1 MQRVYYYDKIYFNI
15 HKGNRDMKYKNI
27 HKGIFKSRPN
37 RFIAQVEIDGVNT
50 TVHVKNTGRCKE
62 LLRENATVFLEKS
75 DNPLRKT
82 KYDLVA
88 VYKGDRLIN
97 MDSQA
102 PNIVFGE
109 FLKKNILIKNT
120 TQIKPEHKFNNSRFD
135 FYVEA
140 DNRKIFLE
148 VKGVTLEENNVV
160 MFPDAP
166 TERGLKHIWELI
178 EAHKQGYETYCVFII
193 QMENVDYFTPNA
205 KTQPEFAQALKDAE
219 NSGVHLIAYD
229 CIVTE
234 NSLEINNEVKI
245 IL

>member
-1 MQRVYYYDKIYFNI
+1 MIKYISNFT
-15 HKGNRDMKYKNI
+15 KGKGHMKYKNI
-27 HKGIFKSRPN
+27 HKGKFKNRPN
-37 RFIAQVEIDGVNT
+37 RFIAEVEIDGVIN

-62 LLRENATVFLEKS
+62 LLTENATVILEKS

-82 KYDLVA
+82 QYDLVA

-109 FLKKNILIKNT
+109 YLKKNELIKNVT
-120 TQIKPEHKFNNSRFD
+120 KIKPEHKFNNSRFD

-140 DNRKIFLE
+140 ENRKIFAE
-148 VKGVTLEENNVV
+148 VKGVTLEEDNIV

-166 TERGLKHIWELI
+166 TERGLRHIQELI
-178 EAHKQGYETYCVFII
+178 EACKQGYEAYCVFIV
-193 QMENVDYFTPNA
+193 QMNNVKYFTPNV
-205 KTQPEFAQALKDAE
+205 KTQPEFAQALITAQ
-219 NSGVHLIAYD
+219 NQGVNILAYD

-234 NSLEINNEVKI
+234 NSLEVNNQVKI

>member
-1 MQRVYYYDKIYFNI
+1 MIKYISNFT
-15 HKGNRDMKYKNI
+15 KGKVHMKYKNI
-27 HKGIFKSRPN
+27 HKGKFKNRPN
-37 RFIAQVEIDGVNT
+37 RFIAEVEIDGVVN

-62 LLRENATVFLEKS
+62 LLTENATVFLEKS

-82 KYDLVA
+82 QYDLVA

-109 FLKKNILIKNT
+109 YLKKNELIKNVT
-120 TQIKPEHKFNNSRFD
+120 KIKPEHKFNNSRFD
-135 FYVEA
+135 FYVESE
-140 DNRKIFLE
+140 NRKIFAE
-148 VKGVTLEENNVV
+148 VKGVTLEEDNIV

-166 TERGLKHIWELI
+166 TERGLRHIQELI
-178 EAHKQGYETYCVFII
+178 EACKQGYEAYCVFIV
-193 QMENVDYFTPNA
+193 QMNNVKYFTPNV
-205 KTQPEFAQALKDAE
+205 KTQPEFAQALITAQ
-219 NSGVHLIAYD
+219 NQGVNIIAYD

-234 NSLEINNEVKI
+234 NSLEVNNQVKI

>member
-1 MQRVYYYDKIYFNI
+1 MIKYISNFT
-15 HKGNRDMKYKNI
+15 KGKQHMKYKNI
-27 HKGIFKSRPN
+27 HKGKFINRPN
-37 RFIAQVEIDGVNT
+37 RFIAEVEIDGVIN

-62 LLRENATVFLEKS
+62 LLTENATVFLEKS

-82 KYDLVA
+82 QYDLVS

-109 FLKKNILIKNT
+109 YLKKNELIENVTK
-120 TQIKPEHKFNNSRFD
+120 IKPEHKFNNSRFD

-140 DNRKIFLE
+140 ENRKIFAE
-148 VKGVTLEENNVV
+148 VKGVTLEEDNIV

-166 TERGLKHIWELI
+166 TERGLRHIQELI
-178 EAHKQGYETYCVFII
+178 EACKQGYEAYCVFIV
-193 QMENVDYFTPNA
+193 QMNKVKYFTPNV
-205 KTQPEFAQALKDAE
+205 KTQPEFAQALITAQ
-219 NSGVHLIAYD
+219 NQGVNIIAYD

-234 NSLEINNEVKI
+234 NSLEVNNQVKI

>member
-1 MQRVYYYDKIYFNI
+1 MIKYISNFT
-15 HKGNRDMKYKNI
+15 KGKVHMKYKNI
-27 HKGIFKSRPN
+27 HKGKFKNRPN
-37 RFIAQVEIDGVNT
+37 RFIAEVEIDGVIN

-62 LLRENATVFLEKS
+62 LLTENATVILEKS

-82 KYDLVA
+82 QYDLVA

-109 FLKKNILIKNT
+109 YLKKNELIKNVT
-120 TQIKPEHKFNNSRFD
+120 KIKPEHKFNNSRFD

-140 DNRKIFLE
+140 ENRKIFAE
-148 VKGVTLEENNVV
+148 VKGVTLEEDNIV

-166 TERGLKHIWELI
+166 TERGLRHIQELI
-178 EAHKQGYETYCVFII
+178 EACKQGYEAYCVFIV
-193 QMENVDYFTPNA
+193 QMNNVKYFTPNV
-205 KTQPEFAQALKDAE
+205 KTQPEFAQALITAQ
-219 NSGVHLIAYD
+219 NQGVNILAYD

-234 NSLEINNEVKI
+234 NSLEVNNQVKI